1 MHPSALQIGEKFL
14 ELYVTTEVKRILDVG
29 SRDVN
34 GSLRIFC
41 PAGIEYI
48 GVDLEAGPGVDVV
61 LKDGYDYPFQDEY
74 FDLIVSTSCFE
85 HDGMFWLAFLEQLRI
100 LSKSGTLY
108 INAPSNG
115 AYHGYPYDNWR
126 FYPDA
131 ALALEAWAR
140 RNGQEVFVIESF
152 IGPQIG
158 SGWNDYV
165 MIFQKTAPARLGQRR
180 VFEFFPGSYNIRKFG
195 HQEIINFASHPQDDQ
210 IIGALRAKVTELTVL
225 VEQLRRGE
233 PRQRQ
238 GSQAITE

>member
-1 MHPSALQIGEKFL
+1 MHQSALQIGQKFL
-14 ELYVTTEVKRILDVG
+14 ELYWTAAAERILDIG

-34 GSLRIFC
+34 GSLRAFC
-41 PAGIEYI
+41 PEGAEYI
-48 GVDLEAGPGVDVV
+48 GVDLEAGPGADVV
-61 LKDGYDYPFQDEY
+61 LKDAYDYPFPDEY

-85 HDGMFWLAFLEQLRI
+85 HDGMFWLAFLEQLRV
-100 LSKSGTLY
+100 LSKSGTMY

-131 ALALEAWAR
+131 APALEAWAR

-158 SGWNDYV
+158 SGWNDCV
-165 MIFQKTAPARLGQRR
+165 MIFQKTAPERLDQRR

-210 IIGALRAKVTELTVL
+210 IIGALRAKVTELSAL
-225 VEQLRRGE
+225 VEQLRRGAR
-233 PRQRQ
+233 RQQQ
-238 GSQAITE
+238 GSPPIRR